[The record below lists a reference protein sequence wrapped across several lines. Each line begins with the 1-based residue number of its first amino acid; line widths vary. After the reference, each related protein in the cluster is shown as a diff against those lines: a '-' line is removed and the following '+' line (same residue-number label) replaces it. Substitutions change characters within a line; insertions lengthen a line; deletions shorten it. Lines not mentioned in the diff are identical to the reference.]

1 LPGFRRATVFDSR
14 KCRGAVTAKQAS
26 VEEVSHNWC
35 QGLLCHLQQVIRD
48 VVCAWSGFRLSVRN
62 CPFDLVH
69 GYRGNRAFLGV
80 VVADSVRLGW
90 PRGGAGPEKRN
101 RPVGRVLKSGTAP
114 TGPLRKMEPPRGAG
128 PRKWNRP
135 AGRVLLHK

>member
-1 LPGFRRATVFDSR
+1 MLRF
-14 KCRGAVTAKQAS
+14 
-26 VEEVSHNWC
+26 
-35 QGLLCHLQQVIRD
+35 LYQVK
-48 VVCAWSGFRLSVRN
+48 A
-62 CPFDLVH
+62 H
-69 GYRGNRAFLGV
+69 
-80 VVADSVRLGW
+80 LGW

-135 AGRVLLHK
+135 AGRVQARRPAGPLT